1 MASRASVGSIDAGLS
16 ATAYALAQ
24 TPEDKHSIALKVK
37 NGVLGCGARG
47 RQRAVTNLRIGLENG
62 SVKLSYVVLSM
73 QDLVFDH
80 SDPERKSGEGIITT
94 LGNWLEADSGIAM
107 AYLVAILKE
116 LGKAVLSRA
125 DSKC

>member
-1 MASRASVGSIDAGLS
+1 M
-16 ATAYALAQ
+16 
-24 TPEDKHSIALKVK
+24 
-37 NGVLGCGARG
+37 
-47 RQRAVTNLRIGLENG
+47 RIGLEDH

-80 SDPERKSGEGIITT
+80 SDPDRKSGEGIITT
-94 LGNWLEADSGIAM
+94 LDNWLEADSAIAM

-125 DSKC
+125 DSRS